1 MFMFF
6 FSGYNMA
13 LRRTASQSETLWSY
27 DAALAVDG
35 DPNTCSF
42 TPQSDVQRWW
52 QVGAENSWPGCVQAG
67 EKRIIG
73 WVLCGDICNL

>member
-1 MFMFF
+1 
-6 FSGYNMA
+6 MA

-52 QVGAENSWPGCVQAG
+52 QVREMRDVEELLGKVNKYHSLQGV
-67 EKRIIG
+67 IYI
-73 WVLCGDICNL
+73 L